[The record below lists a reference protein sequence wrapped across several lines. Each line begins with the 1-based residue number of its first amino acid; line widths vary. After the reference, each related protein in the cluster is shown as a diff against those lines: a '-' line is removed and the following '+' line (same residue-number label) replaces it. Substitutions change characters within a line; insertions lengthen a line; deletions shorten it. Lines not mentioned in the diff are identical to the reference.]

1 MTSGKPE
8 TTSFPHTRTL
18 LAKTLK
24 VILFTI
30 RLKKTKKTE
39 SASHEKKKIITRTDI
54 MERNSKE
61 ISPGSL
67 AKRRKYDSE
76 REQHKAVQH
85 KAVQHKAVQHKA
97 VQRVRTQTTSAV
109 LDKQR
114 ELTQLKPLR
123 KQHTWHCPSD
133 RTVRFESD
141 IDLIRDPIKEKSRPD
156 IRSSVITSDR
166 LLDPVILNIPV
177 CYAKSVV

>member
-39 SASHEKKKIITRTDI
+39 SASREKKKIITRTDI

-61 ISPGSL
+61 ISPDSL

-76 REQHKAVQH
+76 RE
-85 KAVQHKAVQHKA
+85 QHKAVQHKA

>member
-39 SASHEKKKIITRTDI
+39 SASREKKKIVTRTDI

-61 ISPGSL
+61 ISPDSL
-67 AKRRKYDSE
+67 GKRRKYDSE
-76 REQHKAVQH
+76 RE
-85 KAVQHKAVQHKA
+85 QHKA

>member
-39 SASHEKKKIITRTDI
+39 SASREKKKIVTRTDI

-61 ISPGSL
+61 ISPDSL
-67 AKRRKYDSE
+67 AKRRKYDSA
-76 REQHKAVQH
+76 REQY
-85 KAVQHKAVQHKA
+85 KAVQHKA

-123 KQHTWHCPSD
+123 KQHTWNCPSD
-133 RTVRFESD
+133 RTIRFESD
-141 IDLIRDPIKEKSRPD
+141 VDLIRDPIKEKSRPD

-177 CYAKSVV
+177 CYAKSVM